1 MLSPPVRPVPCLR
14 LSTELISVSSLGD
27 PIEQVLSLPVICL
40 SFDYAGTQI
49 VASDPRERFFVAQG
63 SGLRPVE
70 RDPEQEAAARAELE
84 RFGAVELGCLEGY
97 TESYGSS
104 ADYLVALEG
113 DAHAYCAFSAQALP
127 ELRAKGFLVQIDPE
141 YPYQVVAEEP
151 NWYLDVQPQAGRGA
165 PSAAGP
171 ERLDWFACEI
181 GVEVEGRR
189 INLLEALL
197 ELLKSM
203 PDWAPPSA
211 RGAPSSRSGPSSRS
225 RRAWALPLDERRY
238 VQIPRDLLDDL
249 LEVLRELY
257 SARRGGTAS
266 DPALVISRYHGA
278 ALEALEGAFGRRGRP
293 LQRSG
298 PALPQPPRPSLEVGA
313 GLARLPL
320 QVARSPLVALLRPY
334 QAEGVRW
341 LLALRAENL
350 SGVLADDMGLGK
362 TLQTIT
368 LLWIEHGVRNTA
380 RPSLVVVPTSLIQ
393 NWKRE
398 LARFAPELPVR
409 IWHGSTRT
417 GADPSAGGVRVIVTS
432 YALLLRELERWQA
445 LELHYLILDE
455 AQTIKNPRSAV
466 REAACSLHADQR
478 LCLSGTP
485 VENHLGDLWSLF
497 DFLTPGLLG
506 SAAQFQVSY
515 RTPIEVDR
523 NEDQLSALQRSVG
536 PFILRRTKEQV
547 AKDLPPK
554 STLVRRVQ
562 LGPAQRRLYES
573 IRVAAHA
580 DVRRMVQ
587 AKGISGSTV
596 AILDALMKLRQVCC
610 DPRLVQVQAA
620 RRVEESAKLSF
631 LFRLL
636 EAELGE
642 KRRILVFSQFT
653 SMLALIAAGL
663 EERGVR
669 HALLTG
675 ATADRQRLVDAF
687 QEGRVEVFLISLKAG
702 GTGLNLT
709 SAETVI
715 HYDPWWNPAAQ
726 AQATDRAHRIGQTRP
741 VFVHQLIVAGSV
753 EERMLEL
760 QSHKR
765 ELAERLTG
773 TAGDSGGVERRSFS
787 EREIESLFSP
797 LQL

>member
-1 MLSPPVRPVPCLR
+1 
-14 LSTELISVSSLGD
+14 
-27 PIEQVLSLPVICL
+27 VLSLPVLCL
-40 SFDYAGTQI
+40 SFEYAATHI
-49 VASDPRERFFVAQG
+49 AASDPQQRFFVAQG
-63 SGLRPVE
+63 AGLRPVE
-70 RDPEQEAAARAELE
+70 RDREREAAARAELE
-84 RFGAVELGCLEGY
+84 RFGAVELCCLEGY

-113 DAHAYCAFSAQALP
+113 DAHAYCAFSAQAVP
-127 ELRAKGFLVQIDPE
+127 ELRAQGFAVQIDPD
-141 YPYQVVAEEP
+141 YPYQVLAEEP
-151 NWYLDVQPQAGRGA
+151 SWYLELQPEGVPDSQRAVA
-165 PSAAGP
+165 TAS
-171 ERLDWFACEI
+171 ERPDWFACEI

-189 INLLEALL
+189 INLLAALV
-197 ELLKSM
+197 ELLQAM
-203 PDWAPPSA
+203 PDASPRA
-211 RGAPSSRSGPSSRS
+211 RS
-225 RRAWALPLDERRY
+225 AWALPLDARRY
-238 VQIPRDLLDDL
+238 VQIPRELLDEL
-249 LEVLRELY
+249 LDVLRELY
-257 SARRGGTAS
+257 SSRRGGSAGS
-266 DPALVISRYHGA
+266 SLSISRYHGA
-278 ALEALEGAFGRRGRP
+278 AIEALESALGRGTRA

-298 PALPQPPRPSLEVGA
+298 
-313 GLARLPL
+313 ARLP
-320 QVARSPLVALLRPY
+320 VPPRSPARGGEAVALDLCRDLARVPLMATLRPY
-334 QAEGVRW
+334 QAAGVRW
-341 LLALRAENL
+341 LLGLRSENL

-362 TLQTIT
+362 TLQAIT
-368 LLWIEHGVRNTA
+368 LLWIEHGLRDTSK
-380 RPSLVVVPTSLIQ
+380 PSLVVVPTSLIQ

-409 IWHGSTRT
+409 IWHGATRS
-417 GADPSAGGVRVIVTS
+417 GADPAAEGARVIVTS
-432 YALLLRELERWQA
+432 YALLVRELARWQA
-445 LELHYLILDE
+445 SEFHYLILDE
-455 AQTIKNPRSAV
+455 AQTIKNPRSVV

-515 RTPIEVDR
+515 RTPIESER
-523 NEDQLSALQRSVG
+523 NEEQLEALQRSVG

-547 AKDLPPK
+547 ASDLPPK
-554 STLVRRVQ
+554 STFVRPVR

-620 RRVEESAKLSF
+620 RRVTESAKLES
-631 LFRLL
+631 LFRLIA
-636 EAELGE
+636 AERAE

-663 EERGVR
+663 EQRGIR

-675 ATADRQRLVDAF
+675 ATTDRQRQVDAF

-773 TAGDSGGVERRSFS
+773 TASMAASSDRRGFS
-787 EREIESLFSP
+787 EGELASLFSP

>member
-1 MLSPPVRPVPCLR
+1 VLA
-14 LSTELISVSSLGD
+14 
-27 PIEQVLSLPVICL
+27 EQPSWYVDLQPDSAP
-40 SFDYAGTQI
+40 
-49 VASDPRERFFVAQG
+49 ASQR
-63 SGLRPVE
+63 
-70 RDPEQEAAARAELE
+70 
-84 RFGAVELGCLEGY
+84 
-97 TESYGSS
+97 
-104 ADYLVALEG
+104 
-113 DAHAYCAFSAQALP
+113 
-127 ELRAKGFLVQIDPE
+127 
-141 YPYQVVAEEP
+141 
-151 NWYLDVQPQAGRGA
+151 
-165 PSAAGP
+165 SAAP
-171 ERLDWFACEI
+171 ASERLDWFACEI
-181 GVEVEGRR
+181 GVEVEGQR
-189 INLLEALL
+189 INLLEALI
-197 ELLKSM
+197 ELLKAM
-203 PDWAPPSA
+203 PDASPRA
-211 RGAPSSRSGPSSRS
+211 RS
-225 RRAWALPLDERRY
+225 AWALPLDARRY
-238 VQIPRDLLDDL
+238 VQIPREMLDELLD
-249 LEVLRELY
+249 VLRELY
-257 SARRGGTAS
+257 SGRRAGAQAT
-266 DPALVISRYHGA
+266 PLLISRYHGA
-278 ALEALEGAFGRRGRP
+278 AIQALENTLGRADRP
-293 LQRSG
+293 LRRSG
-298 PALPQPPRPSLEVGA
+298 
-313 GLARLPL
+313 ARLPVPPPAPGTSSEAVPL
-320 QVARSPLVALLRPY
+320 DLARVPLVATLRPY
-334 QAEGVRW
+334 QAAGVRW
-341 LLALRAENL
+341 LLGLRSANL

-368 LLWIEHGVRNTA
+368 LLWIEHGLRDTA
-380 RPSLVVVPTSLIQ
+380 KPSLVVVPTSLIQ

-409 IWHGSTRT
+409 IWHGATRT
-417 GADPSAGGVRVIVTS
+417 GTDPGAGGARVIVTS
-432 YALLLRELERWQA
+432 YALLVRELERWQA
-445 LELHYLILDE
+445 CEFHYLILDE

-466 REAACSLHADQR
+466 REAACTLHADQR

-506 SAAQFQVSY
+506 SASQFQTSY
-515 RTPIEVDR
+515 RTPIESER
-523 NEDQLSALQRSVG
+523 NEDQLAALQRSVG
-536 PFILRRTKEQV
+536 PFILRRTKDQV
-547 AKDLPPK
+547 ASDLPPK
-554 STLVRRVQ
+554 STFVRPVR

-587 AKGISGSTV
+587 SKGISGSTV

-620 RRVEESAKLSF
+620 RRVTESAKLES
-631 LFRLL
+631 LFRLIA
-636 EAELGE
+636 AERAE

-653 SMLALIAAGL
+653 SMLALIAGGL
-663 EERGVR
+663 EERGIR

-675 ATADRQRLVDAF
+675 ATTDRQRMVDAF

-773 TAGDSGGVERRSFS
+773 TASMAASSDRRSFS
-787 EREIESLFSP
+787 EGELASLFSP

>member
-1 MLSPPVRPVPCLR
+1 M
-14 LSTELISVSSLGD
+14 
-27 PIEQVLSLPVICL
+27 LSLPVLCL

-49 VASDPRERFFVAQG
+49 AAGDPRQRFFVSQG
-63 SGLRPVE
+63 AGLLPVE
-70 RDPEQEAAARAELE
+70 RDREREAAARAELE

-127 ELRAKGFLVQIDPE
+127 ELRTQGFVVRIDPE
-141 YPYQVVAEEP
+141 YPYQVLAEEP
-151 NWYLDVQPQAGRGA
+151 SWYLDLQPQASPDSQRSLPARGLGRVEPA
-165 PSAAGP
+165 S

-181 GVEVEGRR
+181 GVELEGRR
-189 INLLEALL
+189 INLLQALI
-197 ELLKSM
+197 ELLQSM
-203 PDWAPPSA
+203 PDASPRA
-211 RGAPSSRSGPSSRS
+211 RS
-225 RRAWALPLDERRY
+225 AWALPLDARRY
-238 VQIPRDLLDDL
+238 VQIPRELLDEL
-249 LEVLRELY
+249 LDVLRELY
-257 SARRGGTAS
+257 SGRRAS
-266 DPALVISRYHGA
+266 PQGPPLLISRYHGA
-278 ALEALEGAFGRRGRP
+278 AIQALENVLGRGARP
-293 LQRSG
+293 LQR
-298 PALPQPPRPSLEVGA
+298 A
-313 GLARLPL
+313 GARLPVPPRASAGATETASL
-320 QVARSPLVALLRPY
+320 ELARVPLLATLRPY
-334 QAEGVRW
+334 QAAGVRW
-341 LLALRAENL
+341 LLGLRAENL

-362 TLQTIT
+362 TLQAIT
-368 LLWIEHGVRNTA
+368 LLWIEHGLRDTE

-398 LARFAPELPVR
+398 LARFAPQLPVR
-409 IWHGSTRT
+409 IWHGATRS
-417 GADPSAGGVRVIVTS
+417 GADPAAGGARVIVTS
-432 YALLLRELERWQA
+432 YALLVRELVRWQA
-445 LELHYLILDE
+445 REFHYLILDE

-515 RTPIEVDR
+515 RTPIESER
-523 NEDQLSALQRSVG
+523 NEDQLAALQRSVG

-547 AKDLPPK
+547 AADLPPK
-554 STLVRRVQ
+554 STFVRPVR

-580 DVRRMVQ
+580 DVRRVVQ
-587 AKGISGSTV
+587 AKGISGSTI

-620 RRVEESAKLSF
+620 RRVTESAKLES
-631 LFRLL
+631 LFRLIA
-636 EAELGE
+636 AERAE
-642 KRRILVFSQFT
+642 QRRILVFSQFT

-663 EERGVR
+663 DERGLR
-669 HALLTG
+669 YALLTG
-675 ATADRQRLVDAF
+675 ATADRQRQVDAF
-687 QEGRVEVFLISLKAG
+687 QEGRVELFLISLKAG

-760 QSHKR
+760 QSQKR

-773 TAGDSGGVERRSFS
+773 TASTPTGSDRRSFS
-787 EREIESLFSP
+787 EGELSSLFSP

>member
-1 MLSPPVRPVPCLR
+1 VRV
-14 LSTELISVSSLGD
+14 
-27 PIEQVLSLPVICL
+27 
-40 SFDYAGTQI
+40 
-49 VASDPRERFFVAQG
+49 
-63 SGLRPVE
+63 
-70 RDPEQEAAARAELE
+70 
-84 RFGAVELGCLEGY
+84 
-97 TESYGSS
+97 
-104 ADYLVALEG
+104 
-113 DAHAYCAFSAQALP
+113 
-127 ELRAKGFLVQIDPE
+127 
-141 YPYQVVAEEP
+141 
-151 NWYLDVQPQAGRGA
+151 
-165 PSAAGP
+165 
-171 ERLDWFACEI
+171 
-181 GVEVEGRR
+181 
-189 INLLEALL
+189 
-197 ELLKSM
+197 
-203 PDWAPPSA
+203 
-211 RGAPSSRSGPSSRS
+211 
-225 RRAWALPLDERRY
+225 
-238 VQIPRDLLDDL
+238 
-249 LEVLRELY
+249 
-257 SARRGGTAS
+257 
-266 DPALVISRYHGA
+266 
-278 ALEALEGAFGRRGRP
+278 
-293 LQRSG
+293 
-298 PALPQPPRPSLEVGA
+298 
-313 GLARLPL
+313 
-320 QVARSPLVALLRPY
+320 
-334 QAEGVRW
+334 
-341 LLALRAENL
+341 
-350 SGVLADDMGLGK
+350 
-362 TLQTIT
+362 
-368 LLWIEHGVRNTA
+368 
-380 RPSLVVVPTSLIQ
+380 
-393 NWKRE
+393 
-398 LARFAPELPVR
+398 
-409 IWHGSTRT
+409 WHGSTRVGT
-417 GADPSAGGVRVIVTS
+417 DPSAGGVRVIVTS
-432 YALLLRELERWQA
+432 YALLLREIERWQA
-445 LELHYLILDE
+445 LEFHYLILDE

-506 SAAQFQVSY
+506 SAAQFAVSY

-523 NEDQLSALQRSVG
+523 NEDQLAALRRSVG

-554 STLVRRVQ
+554 STLVRPVQ

-587 AKGISGSTV
+587 AKGISGSTI

-620 RRVEESAKLSF
+620 RRVNESAKLSF

-675 ATADRQRLVDAF
+675 ATADRQRQVDAF

-773 TAGDSGGVERRSFS
+773 TAGDGGVDRRSLS
-787 EREIESLFSP
+787 EGELESLFSP